1 MKFLLALLAILATA
15 VMMTGAGPGVTYIGN
30 DKVADSLAKGGMLVT
45 QSDLTV
51 QGAHRAAAGQ
61 VEVHDK
67 ETDVLYITDGEATFV
82 TGGTMIGGKNTKAGQ
97 WLGTDIQG
105 GESRHLSKGDAT
117 LVQGG
122 AEIRKLFRR
131 EGDQAVNR
139 QVLCPLSSH
148 LSTPAASLR
157 S

>member
-1 MKFLLALLAILATA
+1 MKLLLALLAILATA
-15 VMMTGAGPGVTYIGN
+15 VMMSGAGPGVTYIGN
-30 DKVADSLAKGGMLVT
+30 DKVADSLAKGGVLVT

-82 TGGTMIGGKNTKAGQ
+82 TGGTMIGGKNTKTGQ

-105 GESRHLSKGDAT
+105 GESRHLSKGD
-117 LVQGG
+117 V
-122 AEIRKLFRR
+122 I
-131 EGDQAVNR
+131 VI
-139 QVLCPLSSH
+139 
-148 LSTPAASLR
+148 PAGVPHWFKEVPKSV
-157 S
+157 SYFVVKVIKP

>member
-1 MKFLLALLAILATA
+1 MKLLLALLAILATA
-15 VMMTGAGPGVTYIGN
+15 VMMSGAGPGVTYIGN

-82 TGGTMIGGKNTKAGQ
+82 TGGTMIGGKNTKTGQ

-105 GESRHLSKGDAT
+105 GESRHLSKGD
-117 LVQGG
+117 V
-122 AEIRKLFRR
+122 I
-131 EGDQAVNR
+131 VI
-139 QVLCPLSSH
+139 
-148 LSTPAASLR
+148 PAGVPHWFKEVPKSV
-157 S
+157 SYFVVKVIKP

>member
-1 MKFLLALLAILATA
+1 MKLLLALLAILATA
-15 VMMTGAGPGVTYIGN
+15 VMMSGAGPGVTYIGN

-82 TGGTMIGGKNTKAGQ
+82 TGGTMIGGKNTKTGQ

-105 GESRHLSKGDAT
+105 GESRHLSKGDVIVIPAGMPHWFKE
-117 LVQGG
+117 VPKSVSNFVVKV
-122 AEIRKLFRR
+122 IKL
-131 EGDQAVNR
+131 
-139 QVLCPLSSH
+139 
-148 LSTPAASLR
+148 
-157 S
+157 

>member
-1 MKFLLALLAILATA
+1 MKLLLALLTILAAA
-15 VMMTGAGPGVTYIGN
+15 VMMTGAGPGVTYIEN

-45 QSDLTV
+45 QSDLIV

-82 TGGTMIGGKNTKAGQ
+82 TGGTMIGGKNTKTGQ

-105 GESRHLSKGDAT
+105 GESRHLSKGDVIVIPAG
-117 LVQGG
+117 VPHW
-122 AEIRKLFRR
+122 FR
-131 EGDQAVNR
+131 EVPKS
-139 QVLCPLSSH
+139 VSYFVVKVIKP
-148 LSTPAASLR
+148 
-157 S
+157 